1 MHTAAA
7 IPRYA
12 AVPVGLV
19 VMRHAEESALLCNQR
34 FFLAGSAHARL
45 HHLRR
50 QDDRLAAH
58 LDGLAV
64 AGEAGRQACDAA
76 LGNAGRGE
84 VFAAT
89 VLAVVNHDLPR
100 LDRLLALAEA
110 LPAVREASALAV
122 GWAAAHS
129 LRGIAKELLDSPM
142 AFRRSIAI
150 AACDAHLVDP
160 GVALAGAMADSD
172 AMLRA
177 QALRAAGECGRT
189 DLAGACLEA
198 IADPDPACRFWA
210 ARSAVLLGER
220 HRPVRALHDAALM
233 PGTHQSL
240 QALSLLFKL
249 ATAEQAAPLLADM
262 RDKPARLRDA
272 VRGAGA
278 VGDPR
283 VVPWL
288 LSLMDDPALARVAG
302 EAFST
307 ITGLDLAW
315 LDLECRPPQDFESGP
330 DDDPAHDDVA
340 MDEDDG
346 LPWPDP
352 AKLGDWWRA
361 NAERFQPGQR
371 YFMGAPPAWA
381 HCMAVLGSG
390 FQRQRIA
397 AAEHLCLLRP
407 GSKLFPTQAPAW
419 RQSRWLAQ
427 TQDD

>member
-1 MHTAAA
+1 MKTADA

-12 AVPVGLV
+12 AMPVGLV

-50 QDDRLAAH
+50 LDDRLAAH

-64 AGEAGRQACDAA
+64 AGEAGSRACDAA

-89 VLAVVNHDLPR
+89 VLAIVNHDLPR

-129 LRGIAKELLDSPM
+129 LRGLAKDLLDSPL
-142 AFRRSIAI
+142 AFRRSTAI
-150 AACDAHLVDP
+150 AACDSHMVDP
-160 GVALAGAMADSD
+160 GPMLAEAVADSD
-172 AMLRA
+172 ATLRA
-177 QALRAAGECGRT
+177 QALRAAGECGRI
-189 DLAGACLEA
+189 DLVAACLA
-198 IADPDPACRFWA
+198 ATADNDPACRFWA

-220 HRPVRALHDAALM
+220 HRPVRALLDAALVQ
-233 PGTHQSL
+233 GTPQSL

-262 RDKPARLRDA
+262 RSKPASLRDA

-278 VGDPR
+278 LGDPR
-283 VVPWL
+283 IVPWL
-288 LSLMDDPALARVAG
+288 LSLMDDPGLARIAG

-330 DDDPAHDDVA
+330 DDDPAHDDVS

-361 NAERFQPGQR
+361 NAGRFQPGQR
-371 YFMGAPPAWA
+371 YFMGALPSWA
-381 HCMAVLGSG
+381 HCAGVLGSG

-419 RQSRWLAQ
+419 RQSRWIAQ
-427 TQDD
+427 TQDN